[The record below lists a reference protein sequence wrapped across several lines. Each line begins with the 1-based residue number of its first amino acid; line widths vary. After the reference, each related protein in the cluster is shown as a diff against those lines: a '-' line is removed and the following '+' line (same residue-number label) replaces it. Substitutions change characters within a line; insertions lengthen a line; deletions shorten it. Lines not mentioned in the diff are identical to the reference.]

1 MDNITLLS
9 SAEAIPRTAAVVVA
23 MSRDP
28 NLYTL
33 VEACFPKQ
41 QELQEVDEEHKAAFS
56 AAADGDPEKAKRLK
70 AARQKLDRKFSIFF
84 TMVRHAAVEHPEL
97 LDAFGVSPAKVRKP
111 TTTVLTSPDTPR
123 AQHGQNSGEMSLK
136 TKPVKGAKSYDISCC
151 IGDPSVEA
159 NWRHCGTGTKA
170 MHLLV
175 TGLIPGT
182 VYWFRVRA
190 VGANGYG
197 PWSQIVSLMCI

>member
-84 TMVRHAAVEHPEL
+84 TLVRHAAVEHPDLPERL
-97 LDAFGVSPAKVRKP
+97 GLPPAKAAKKP
-111 TTTVLTSPDTPR
+111 TTYALTSPKNPR
-123 AQHGQNSGEMSLK
+123 AQHGKNSGE
-136 TKPVKGAKSYDISCC
+136 
-151 IGDPSVEA
+151 VE
-159 NWRHCGTGTKA
+159 
-170 MHLLV
+170 LV
-175 TGLIPGT
+175 
-182 VYWFRVRA
+182 
-190 VGANGYG
+190 NGN
-197 PWSQIVSLMCI
+197 